1 MHRTTTIVPG
11 WQTRSAIKL
20 CDVCCN
26 DDNKTKFYHLQV
38 PVAQRTTWPGPE
50 RCWMT
55 PKLAATAP
63 LIPQWARASSAV
75 LVPPSQKVQNEWSK
89 WQLSASRG
97 CTWPG
102 GITGCGEKVKDITW
116 DTCHS
121 VASKSPHGPT
131 EQRFHN
137 KRKIEAY
144 GLRAARNTAL
154 AVKRR
159 QRNRSRREVSL
170 ARHGSSW
177 HVLLVKCPCRQIL
190 WRRWVSGKTALVHGA
205 LEQPLPDV
213 RLNSRDD
220 QWEQLRRT
228 RSWLHR
234 ELSRTLLLF
243 LCM

>member
-102 GITGCGEKVKDITW
+102 RITGCGEKVRDKTRRYVPQFCDQI
-116 DTCHS
+116 
-121 VASKSPHGPT
+121 
-131 EQRFHN
+131 
-137 KRKIEAY
+137 
-144 GLRAARNTAL
+144 AARA
-154 AVKRR
+154 
-159 QRNRSRREVSL
+159 NRTKISQQKKDRSL
-170 ARHGSSW
+170 WIEGG
-177 HVLLVKCPCRQIL
+177 KEYC
-190 WRRWVSGKTALVHGA
+190 VSGQTPATK
-205 LEQPLPDV
+205 
-213 RLNSRDD
+213 
-220 QWEQLRRT
+220 
-228 RSWLHR
+228 
-234 ELSRTLLLF
+234 
-243 LCM
+243 